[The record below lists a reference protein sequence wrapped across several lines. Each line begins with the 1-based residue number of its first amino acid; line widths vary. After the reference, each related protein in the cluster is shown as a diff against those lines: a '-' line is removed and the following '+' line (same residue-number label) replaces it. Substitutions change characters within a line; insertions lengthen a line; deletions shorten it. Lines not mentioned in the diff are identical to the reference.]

1 MKIVSFLIAFVIFS
15 IVILFHELGHFLL
28 AKANGIRVN
37 EFCFGLGPTI
47 CGIQKGE
54 TKYCIKAFPF
64 GGACM
69 MEGEDE
75 DSTDNRAFGKKPVWG
90 RMSVVFAGPFF
101 NFILAFI
108 FAFILMSCVG
118 YDKPVLSGVMEGY
131 AAEEAGLQE
140 GDEIIRMNH
149 FSVKP
154 LKSLMQGMGRNI
166 RQHWFRNWIK
176 RPEDICT
183 DFRPWEMSG

>member
-1 MKIVSFLIAFVIFS
+1 
-15 IVILFHELGHFLL
+15 
-28 AKANGIRVN
+28 
-37 EFCFGLGPTI
+37 
-47 CGIQKGE
+47 
-54 TKYCIKAFPF
+54 
-64 GGACM
+64 M

-149 FSVKP
+149 FSVHFSRETLHTEHFIPGK
-154 LKSLMQGMGRNI
+154 
-166 RQHWFRNWIK
+166 H
-176 RPEDICT
+176 
-183 DFRPWEMSG
+183 

>member
-1 MKIVSFLIAFVIFS
+1 
-15 IVILFHELGHFLL
+15 
-28 AKANGIRVN
+28 
-37 EFCFGLGPTI
+37 
-47 CGIQKGE
+47 
-54 TKYCIKAFPF
+54 
-64 GGACM
+64 M

-149 FSVKP
+149 FS
-154 LKSLMQGMGRNI
+154 KSCRTLFVIFQWMPVSVC
-166 RQHWFRNWIK
+166 FSLIK

>member
-149 FSVKP
+149 FSVHF
-154 LKSLMQGMGRNI
+154 SREITAYGT
-166 RQHWFRNWIK
+166 FRGNH
-176 RPEDICT
+176 
-183 DFRPWEMSG
+183 

>member
-1 MKIVSFLIAFVIFS
+1 MGTY
-15 IVILFHELGHFLL
+15 E
-28 AKANGIRVN
+28 RR
-37 EFCFGLGPTI
+37 I
-47 CGIQKGE
+47 C
-54 TKYCIKAFPF
+54 
-64 GGACM
+64 
-69 MEGEDE
+69 
-75 DSTDNRAFGKKPVWG
+75 RA
-90 RMSVVFAGPFF
+90 FF

-131 AAEEAGLQE
+131 AAEKAGLQE

-149 FSVKP
+149 FSVHFSREITAYGTFHSGKP

>member
-1 MKIVSFLIAFVIFS
+1 
-15 IVILFHELGHFLL
+15 
-28 AKANGIRVN
+28 
-37 EFCFGLGPTI
+37 
-47 CGIQKGE
+47 
-54 TKYCIKAFPF
+54 
-64 GGACM
+64 M

-140 GDEIIRMNH
+140 EH
-149 FSVKP
+149 FIPGKP